1 MSDTH
6 LSSLT
11 FDSLPLAPEILQ
23 GVLDAGFTHCTPI
36 QAQTL
41 PIALT
46 GRDVAGQAQTGTG
59 KTAAFLVAL
68 FQRLAS
74 EPPAPTRGPT
84 AIRALVIAPT
94 RELAVQIHKDAM
106 LLGARTEFRIA
117 VVFGGV
123 DYDKQRRQ
131 LEDGVDIL
139 IGTPG
144 RIIDYHKQHV
154 FDTRHVQAVV
164 LDEADRMF
172 DLGFIADIRYIL
184 RRLPAPEHRQSM
196 LFSATLSQR
205 VLELAYEHMNEP
217 ELVRIEPE
225 KVTTDRV
232 RQLIYYPAMEE
243 KYPLLINLLRAQG
256 ASRTMVF
263 VNTKRVAERLED
275 VLRANGINAQAM
287 SGDVPQN
294 KRLRFLR
301 EFHEGKLAVLIATD
315 VASRGL
321 HIADV
326 THVYNFDLPQ
336 DCADYVHRI
345 GRTARAGAQG
355 DAISF
360 ACEDYAVSLPD
371 IEGYI
376 GHKIPYAPITAELLA
391 PVQFPPRRPRREEEF
406 RGGSGGRGG
415 GGRGGSGGRG
425 GGGRGGF
432 DRGGRG
438 GPRGDGRRGGGGGR
452 GDSGQRRP
460 VVDRPSLELGTMRPE
475 RSPDAEPV
483 ATAVNASVATPAA
496 GAPAA
501 SGAPA
506 GGDPAAPRKRRRRGG
521 RGRRRGA
528 GGSGEAQA
536 PDAGSGAA
544 GGAEPGGDAS

>member
-68 FQRLAS
+68 FQRLADH
-74 EPPAPTRGPT
+74 PPAPTRSQTG
-84 AIRALVIAPT
+84 IRALIIAPT
-94 RELAVQIHKDAM
+94 RELAVQIHKDAV
-106 LLGARTEFRIA
+106 LLGARTEYRIA

-144 RIIDYHKQHV
+144 RVIDYHKQHA

-217 ELVRIEPE
+217 ELVRIEPD

-243 KYPLLINLLRAQG
+243 KYPLLVNLLRAQG
-256 ASRTMVF
+256 DSRSMVF

-287 SGDVPQN
+287 TGDVPQN

-371 IEGYI
+371 IETYI
-376 GHKIPYAPITAELLA
+376 GHKIPYSPITPELLA
-391 PVQFPPRRPRREEEF
+391 PVQFPPRRPRRDEEF
-406 RGGSGGRGG
+406 RGGGG
-415 GGRGGSGGRG
+415 GGGARGGSRSGGPR

-432 DRGGRG
+432 DRGGPRG
-438 GPRGDGRRGGGGGR
+438 GSRGGGR
-452 GDSGQRRP
+452 GDSGERRP
-460 VVDRPSLELGTMRPE
+460 VVDRPSLELGTMRVE
-475 RSPDAEPV
+475 RGPDADAGTGTPAPAPV
-483 ATAVNASVATPAA
+483 APAAPPAAA
-496 GAPAA
+496 GAAA
-501 SGAPA
+501 TPSGAEPGPA
-506 GGDPAAPRKRRRRGG
+506 GAPRKRRRRGG

-528 GGSGEAQA
+528 EGGE
-536 PDAGSGAA
+536 GSGAA
-544 GGAEPGGDAS
+544 SAGPANPAGGDGGE